1 MPLASALFFT
11 LVESNRPAGGRHRTA
26 SASGNVPLQTVKEGG
41 IPQMDPIFELIYT
54 IGELL
59 TMTWPGRL
67 VLGVVLGSFITRLVR
82 A

>member
-1 MPLASALFFT
+1 
-11 LVESNRPAGGRHRTA
+11 
-26 SASGNVPLQTVKEGG
+26 
-41 IPQMDPIFELIYT
+41 MDPIFELIYT